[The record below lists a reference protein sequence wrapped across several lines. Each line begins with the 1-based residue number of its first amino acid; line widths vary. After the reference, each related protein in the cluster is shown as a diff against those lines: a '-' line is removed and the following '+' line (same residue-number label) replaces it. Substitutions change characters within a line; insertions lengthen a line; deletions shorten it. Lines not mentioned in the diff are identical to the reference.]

1 MPIKPQSWY
10 DNATS
15 NHVNL
20 STLTLFPDKCK
31 LLLFWNFP
39 FRILPC
45 IFQFQIYLST
55 ICPNGSKYQTSQSF
69 SLIKTSPHISYMPM
83 HVYSSASYLKLYL
96 SQKRQNCIMEYP
108 QANTFSRSQNKV
120 NRLRKVEST
129 MWQFYVEQSL
139 KP

>member
-1 MPIKPQSWY
+1 M
-10 DNATS
+10 
-15 NHVNL
+15 
-20 STLTLFPDKCK
+20 
-31 LLLFWNFP
+31 
-39 FRILPC
+39 
-45 IFQFQIYLST
+45 
-55 ICPNGSKYQTSQSF
+55 YQTSQSN

-83 HVYSSASYLKLYL
+83 HVYSSASCSEAIL